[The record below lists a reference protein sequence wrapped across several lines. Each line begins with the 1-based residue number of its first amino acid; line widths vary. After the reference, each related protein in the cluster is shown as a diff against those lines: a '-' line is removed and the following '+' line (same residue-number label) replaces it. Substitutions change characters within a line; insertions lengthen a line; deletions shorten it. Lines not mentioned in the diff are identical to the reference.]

1 MYGDFLDM
9 LKPSLK
15 NKANCCGYFWV
26 TFGKIWATFY
36 FSIWSHYQTCRE
48 EKMLTFVSVRLR
60 FFASY
65 VSREVCGRFQSQRS
79 QYTHIEIVVYTHRE
93 SMLICIY
100 LLAIDEFK
108 PFFVFYVKHQ
118 LNKIRDRSKHIEIVL
133 YTHRE
138 RMLICIYL
146 LALDE
151 FKPFFVY
158 YVKHQLNK
166 EKLFCKQKSF
176 LPCSKMS
183 QLSINIQFIKRF
195 LTIHS
200 LCVYYDHYGLNHLK
214 VLTALQSDQMAIWFV
229 KFWPFATQKI
239 YAQWHNNWRGWGTGQ
254 GRLAFV
260 WEQLEEGCV

>member
-65 VSREVCGRFQSQRS
+65 VSREVYGRFQSQRS
-79 QYTHIEIVVYTHRE
+79 QYTHIEIVV
-93 SMLICIY
+93 
-100 LLAIDEFK
+100 
-108 PFFVFYVKHQ
+108 
-118 LNKIRDRSKHIEIVL
+118 

-183 QLSINIQFIKRF
+183 QLSINLQFVKRF

-200 LCVYYDHYGLNHLK
+200 LCVYYDHYGLNHLT
-214 VLTALQSDQMAIWFV
+214 VPTALQSDQMAIWFV